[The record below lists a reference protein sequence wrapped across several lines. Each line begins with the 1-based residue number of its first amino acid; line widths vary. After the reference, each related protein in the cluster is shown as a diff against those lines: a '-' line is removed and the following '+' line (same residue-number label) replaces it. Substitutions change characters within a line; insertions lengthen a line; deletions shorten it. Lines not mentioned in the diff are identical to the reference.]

1 MHGQRNIKLQNLK
14 LTQKF
19 EQCVSRH
26 TISKIWVTI
35 QTVCDTKN
43 NKMKYMNLVGNCDNG
58 AGPFN
63 YK

>member
-26 TISKIWVTI
+26 TISQIWVTI

-43 NKMKYMNLVGNCDNG
+43 SKMKYMNLVGNCDNG